1 MRARLPLL
9 LAVVGGLLAAA
20 DPTVLLLPEAR
31 TAVPV
36 EGAVSRVTVRADG
49 SIEHG
54 GIAIARP
61 TDTIV
66 LPALVAP
73 LRAFHAAEPDG
84 SVLLAGDRR
93 VDFRAVRQVLA
104 STFDAGIARV
114 GLLAASDGSRALRIE
129 ANFLPFDP
137 LASFDT
143 VEGPPPLTIHI
154 QANRLVVGRRVEHL
168 LSLPAVAGALDVTT
182 LAAILSEDRRLH
194 PGLDLVVV
202 NTEDGVPYANMV
214 AVVDLSRERGYAKTA
229 LAGGPPSPD
238 EPAPPA
244 PTLAG
249 TVEVRPSL
257 ELLDDG
263 GVYLR
268 AADGALEPLRGE
280 AITAYEAHCDA
291 ATCDIVTR
299 TANRRVYLGSRPRD
313 VPVAGWL
320 FGKRVHTYSG
330 RLGLPEPARTGEF
343 SPLVRYPG
351 GEMLPST
358 GGPRAVSRPP
368 LILGALDKG
377 LIDAVMKDPAN
388 MDRVRSCYGHFLGR
402 GTSQGGKITIK
413 FVIAQDGKV
422 YSTMVKASEIGDPE
436 LLSCL
441 TGTIATYVFPEP
453 KGGGVVIVSYP
464 FIFSPE

>member
-114 GLLAASDGSRALRIE
+114 GLLAAPDGSRALRIE
-129 ANFLPFDP
+129 TNFLPFDP

-143 VEGPPPLTIHI
+143 VEGPPPFTIHI
-154 QANRLVVGRRVEHL
+154 QANRLVMGRRVEHL

-257 ELLDDG
+257 ELRDDG

-268 AADGALEPLRGE
+268 APDGALEPLRGE

-320 FGKRVHTYSG
+320 FGKRVHAYSG
-330 RLGLPEPARTGEF
+330 RLGLPEPMRTGEF

-358 GGPRAVSRPP
+358 AEPFAARPP
-368 LILGALDKG
+368 IILGALKKH

-388 MDRVRSCYGHFLGR
+388 MGRVRRCYIDFLER
-402 GTSQGGKITIK
+402 GASQSGKITIK
-413 FVIAQDGKV
+413 FVIAQHGKV
-422 YSTMVKASEIGDPE
+422 YSSMVKASEIEDPE
-436 LLSCL
+436 LLACL

-453 KGGGVVIVSYP
+453 QGGGVVIVSYP